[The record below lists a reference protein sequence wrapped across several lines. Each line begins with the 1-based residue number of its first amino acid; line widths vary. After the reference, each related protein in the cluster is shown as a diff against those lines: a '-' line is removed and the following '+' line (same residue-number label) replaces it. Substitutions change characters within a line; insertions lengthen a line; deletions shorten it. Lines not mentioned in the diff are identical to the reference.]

1 MASPT
6 SKAVIYHNTKCSKSN
21 AALNLLLEH
30 DVDVEIINYLET
42 PLTSSALCVLLQQLD
57 LDAKQIIRFGEP
69 LAAELAIAIDD
80 IRDENEWLAILA
92 RHPILIERPIVVI
105 NGKAVVARPTETILG
120 LLQSAR

>member
-120 LLQSAR
+120 LLQ